1 MEAATPGGDA
11 LDRSPDVAMTVS
23 LASHPDS
30 VAATVT
36 LVGFGSDYAAT
47 AEARRSHQNPDPHI
61 EYELAVSRALSRLQH
76 DIMEAIHRRIDR
88 TADDI

>member
-1 MEAATPGGDA
+1 M
-11 LDRSPDVAMTVS
+11 DRIPDVAMTVS

-30 VAATVT
+30 VAAAVT
-36 LVGFGSDYAAT
+36 LVGFGSAYAAT

-61 EYELAVSRALSRLQH
+61 EYELAVSRALSQLQH
-76 DIMEAIHRRIDR
+76 NIMEAIHGRIDR

>member
-1 MEAATPGGDA
+1 M
-11 LDRSPDVAMTVS
+11 DRRPDIVMTVS
-23 LASHPDS
+23 LASDTDS

-36 LVGFGSDYAAT
+36 LDGFGSAYAAT
-47 AEARRSHQNPDPHI
+47 AEAQRSHQNPDPHI

-88 TADDI
+88 TTDDI